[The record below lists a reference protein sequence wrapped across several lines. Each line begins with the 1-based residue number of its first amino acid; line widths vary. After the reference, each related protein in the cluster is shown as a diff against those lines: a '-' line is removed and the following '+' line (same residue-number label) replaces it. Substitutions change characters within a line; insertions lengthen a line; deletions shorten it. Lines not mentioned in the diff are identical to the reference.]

1 MKKLTEEKIKG
12 ILTDCFTNEKR
23 ETKIEYEIV
32 EDDGNKIFH
41 LINGPTGYEDLSLTL
56 EDTSVNKLCK
66 NGWHACVGTKL
77 VYDELFIPAEE
88 MKKALEP
95 CLKRDGEK

>member
-1 MKKLTEEKIKG
+1 MKGKIKG

-23 ETKIEYEIV
+23 ETEIEYEIV

-41 LINGPTGYEDLSLTL
+41 LINGPTGYEGLSLIS
-56 EDTSVNKLCK
+56 EDTTVDRLCK
-66 NGWHACVGTKL
+66 NGWCACMGTKR
-77 VYDELFIPAEE
+77 VYDKLFIPPEE

-95 CLKRDGEK
+95 CLKWDREK